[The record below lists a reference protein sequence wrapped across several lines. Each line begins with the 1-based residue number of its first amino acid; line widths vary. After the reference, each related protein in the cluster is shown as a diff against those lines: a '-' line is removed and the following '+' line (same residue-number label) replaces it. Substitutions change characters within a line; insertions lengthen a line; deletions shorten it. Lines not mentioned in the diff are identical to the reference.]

1 MAEACA
7 HTDEQLAR
15 IAERWGFYAARA
27 TLAYG
32 LRVFGIGVVLG
43 AFIAVDMNE
52 PSARWYEPVGD
63 AFVFGGSLTA
73 LWLPLALVAILIA
86 RRISRFDLRVHSAL
100 ERRRFARRSTLAAIG
115 FLGLAF
121 VVLIPGLGHALGTD
135 AIVRSAWM
143 AIIGVVAITILL
155 RTILSPD
162 TESVDW
168 SRSQLCRRCGY
179 DRGEG
184 VATCPECGEGSSNGQ

>member
-1 MAEACA
+1 MAERHAY
-7 HTDEQLAR
+7 TDEQLSR

-27 TLAYG
+27 TLAYA
-32 LRVFGIGVVLG
+32 LRVFGVGVVLG
-43 AFIAVDMNE
+43 AFIAIQMNE
-52 PSARWYEPVGD
+52 PDARWYQPVGV
-63 AFVFGGSLTA
+63 AFVFGGSLTV
-73 LWLPLALVAILIA
+73 LWLPLALVAFLIA
-86 RRISRFDLRVHSAL
+86 RRMSRFDLRVHSAL
-100 ERRRFARRSTLAAIG
+100 ERRRSARRSTLGAIG
-115 FLGLAF
+115 FLGLGF

-143 AIIGVVAITILL
+143 AIIGVVAIAILL

-184 VATCPECGEGSSNGQ
+184 VHVCPECGEGATNA